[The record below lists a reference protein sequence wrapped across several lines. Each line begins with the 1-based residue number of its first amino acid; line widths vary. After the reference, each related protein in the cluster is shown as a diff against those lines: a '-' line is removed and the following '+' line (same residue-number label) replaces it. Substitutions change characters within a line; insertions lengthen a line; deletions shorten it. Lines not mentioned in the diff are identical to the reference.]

1 MVRVGV
7 LSKSHRL
14 PIGASADHFREDLY
28 VTAPAPRRCS
38 SVAARSTNRGFSWG
52 AGDHPPR
59 KQERG
64 SPPCHNGPC
73 QDSEKKRTAG
83 MLSQFGFE
91 GGSVRREA
99 DILDLVEQRA
109 VADLQELRGLDP
121 VPAGLL
127 EDPGHRLT
135 LGR

>member
-64 SPPCHNGPC
+64 SPPATTGHV
-73 QDSEKKRTAG
+73 RTARS
-83 MLSQFGFE
+83 SQFGFE

-99 DILDLVEQRA
+99 DILDLVEQRP